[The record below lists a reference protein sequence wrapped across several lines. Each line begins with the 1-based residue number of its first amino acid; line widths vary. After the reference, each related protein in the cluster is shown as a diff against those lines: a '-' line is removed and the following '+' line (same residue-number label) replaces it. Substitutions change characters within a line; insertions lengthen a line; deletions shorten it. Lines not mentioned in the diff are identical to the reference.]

1 MIYRMG
7 IALLALINALV
18 ATYLHLWKIGKAGV
32 LSCTAGHGC
41 EVAQLSPWGW
51 FLGLDVALIGAVGYG
66 LLLLVALWSLQP
78 AQADSPR
85 PTLLLLA
92 LIIPAVLFTIR
103 LKYGEWVVLKVFCPW
118 CFLSAVSITLCLI
131 LAWLDWRR
139 VTRRGS
145 PPGDDATQMP
155 LAA

>member
-18 ATYLHLWKIGKAGV
+18 ATYLHLWKLGKAGT
-32 LSCTAGHGC
+32 LACTSGHGC
-41 EVAQLSPWGW
+41 ETAQFSQYGW
-51 FLGLDVALIGAVGYG
+51 FLNVDVALIGAVGYT

-85 PTLLLLA
+85 PTRLLLA

-103 LKYGEWVVLKVFCPW
+103 LKYGEWIVLKVFCIW
-118 CFLSAVSITLCLI
+118 CFISTVSITLCLI
-131 LAWLDWRR
+131 FAWLDWRR
-139 VTRRGS
+139 VSRRTTPPSDETTR
-145 PPGDDATQMP
+145 MP

>member
-1 MIYRMG
+1 MTWRMG

-18 ATYLHLWKIGKAGV
+18 ATYLHLWKIGKAGA
-32 LSCTAGHGC
+32 LAGGGGGGC
-41 EVAQLSPWGW
+41 ALVQLSPWGW
-51 FLGLDVALIGAVGYG
+51 FLGVDVALIGAVGYT

-85 PTLLLLA
+85 PTRLLLA

-103 LKYGEWVVLKVFCPW
+103 LKYGEWIVLKVFCIW
-118 CFLSAVSITLCLI
+118 CFISTVSITLCLI
-131 LAWLDWRR
+131 FAWLDWRR
-139 VTRRGS
+139 VSRRTTPPSDETTR
-145 PPGDDATQMP
+145 MP

>member
-1 MIYRMG
+1 MIWRMG

-41 EVAQLSPWGW
+41 ETAQLSPWCW
-51 FLGLDVALIGAVGYG
+51 FLGVDVALIGAMGYA
-66 LLLLVALWSLQP
+66 LLLVVALWSLRP
-78 AQADSPR
+78 GQANSPR
-85 PTLLLLA
+85 PTRILLA

-118 CFLSAVSITLCLI
+118 CFISTVSITLCLI
-131 LAWLDWRR
+131 FAWLDWRR
-139 VTRRGS
+139 VTRRGT
-145 PPGDDATQMP
+145 PPSDEAGRMP